1 MEKRH
6 VSSAKNL
13 AVIDRLS
20 DSSLMKIKNNSG
32 PSMEPWGPPSSMLSQ
47 GDFPILISTIYL
59 KILLLNPK

>member
-32 PSMEPWGPPSSMLSQ
+32 RSMDPWGTPSSMLSQ
-47 GDFPILISTIYL
+47 GDFPILVLTIYL